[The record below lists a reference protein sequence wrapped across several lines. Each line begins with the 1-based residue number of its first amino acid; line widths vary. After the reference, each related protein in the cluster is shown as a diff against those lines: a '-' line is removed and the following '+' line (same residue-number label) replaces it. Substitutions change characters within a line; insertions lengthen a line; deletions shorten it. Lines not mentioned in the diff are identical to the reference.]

1 MIINLLRPQ
10 MGELVAG
17 GPYHYYTEEKNIFL
31 KFGYFFH
38 IFFFLLKR
46 QIYYNMICSYRV
58 GIFTPNECEKHYLF
72 LPKEERILLTSW
84 SLTNKDVNL
93 RTLLCRIECAL
104 SDNKTIALRRYMY
117 NQLRRNEMCKKIQY
131 TCTLRTKTVNC
142 HIFIIRY
149 HHNFFFRNALQ
160 MKI

>member
-1 MIINLLRPQ
+1 
-10 MGELVAG
+10 
-17 GPYHYYTEEKNIFL
+17 
-31 KFGYFFH
+31 
-38 IFFFLLKR
+38 
-46 QIYYNMICSYRV
+46 MICSFRV
-58 GIFTPNECEKHYLF
+58 GIFIPNECEKRYLF

-93 RTLLCRIECAL
+93 RTLMCRIECAL

-117 NQLRRNEMCKKIQY
+117 NQLRRNKMCKKIQY
-131 TCTLRTKTVNC
+131 TLRTKTVNC

-149 HHNFFFRNALQ
+149 HHKIFRNALQ

>member
-1 MIINLLRPQ
+1 
-10 MGELVAG
+10 
-17 GPYHYYTEEKNIFL
+17 
-31 KFGYFFH
+31 
-38 IFFFLLKR
+38 
-46 QIYYNMICSYRV
+46 MICSYRV

-104 SDNKTIALRRYMY
+104 SDNKTIALRRYIY

-149 HHNFFFRNALQ
+149 HHNFFLEMLFKWRFKNDYINRPKGVFIYYHIQNAPWVLCNGWWSC
-160 MKI
+160 I

>member
-1 MIINLLRPQ
+1 M
-10 MGELVAG
+10 V
-17 GPYHYYTEEKNIFL
+17 
-31 KFGYFFH
+31 
-38 IFFFLLKR
+38 IFFISSSFCWKDRFIITWYVPSELD
-46 QIYYNMICSYRV
+46 
-58 GIFTPNECEKHYLF
+58 FTPNECEKRYLS